1 MSPDRF
7 AIDVQPNAD
16 DGKYLVVLEIVGFPD
31 RAQAEAFSAQLS
43 QWVASAD
50 NHDGR

>member
-16 DGKYLVVLEIVGFPD
+16 DGKYLVVLEVIGFPD
-31 RAQAEAFSAQLS
+31 MAQAQAFSDQLS
-43 QWVASAD
+43 QWVANTD